1 MTVVPMT
8 KLLPVIVSVKAA
20 PPTVALLGERVL
32 VVGSAL
38 FTVKVS
44 AGVEAPPPGAGL
56 VTVTD
61 LEPAEA
67 ISDAAMVAL
76 TCAASTTTTSAA

>member
-1 MTVVPMT
+1 MT
-8 KLLPVIVSVKAA
+8 KLLPAMVRVKAA
-20 PPTVALLGERVL
+20 PPTVTLLGERVL
-32 VVGSAL
+32 VVGSGL
-38 FTVKVS
+38 FTAKVS
-44 AGVEAPPPGAGL
+44 AGVEVPPPGAGF

-76 TCAASTTTTSAA
+76 TWVASKTTTPAA